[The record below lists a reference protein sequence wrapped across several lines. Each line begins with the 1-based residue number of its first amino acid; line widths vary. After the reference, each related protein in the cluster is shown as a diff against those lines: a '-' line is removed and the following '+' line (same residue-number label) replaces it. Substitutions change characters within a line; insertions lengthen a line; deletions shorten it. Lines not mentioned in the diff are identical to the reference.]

1 MLSVAIILAIA
12 LAIFLGYKTKINTG
26 LFCIVFAYI
35 IGCFV
40 MGLKPKQVIGYWPT
54 STMFVIL
61 SVSLFYNFA
70 AINGTLEKMS
80 GALLYACRK
89 FPGLLPYALLAVAV
103 ILSVMGATYFT
114 VLAFLAPITLVICDE
129 SRMDKLTGAVAIN
142 CGALAGGNF
151 PTSNLGV
158 IFRGLADTA
167 FEASPDVAAV
177 ETFGMEMKIF
187 LFSVLFSLVLVT
199 IFRFGFKEN
208 RNIGKG
214 VTFKKPAV
222 FTKDQKITLSLM
234 MIMMVVL
241 IFPLMQILMSGNAAI
256 QYISSKVD
264 VGLVAIVFAVIALLL
279 KLAPQKEALAKI
291 PWNTIVMIA
300 GAGMQ
305 IAVAVEAGTIDALST
320 WIGFNVPKPLVP
332 IAFSIV
338 GAIMSFFSS
347 TTGVVAPALFPLI
360 PNLAASAGLSSSAL
374 FACTIIGAQ
383 SSAISPFSS
392 GGSLILGST
401 PKEEDRN
408 MLFNRLLMVAVT
420 ISVLFGAVYNFA
432 LAMIL

>member
-1 MLSVAIILAIA
+1 MLSAAIIFAIA

-40 MGLKPKQVIGYWPT
+40 MGLKPKQVIAYWPT
-54 STMFVIL
+54 NTMFVIL

-80 GALLYACRK
+80 GSLLYMCRK

-103 ILSVMGATYFT
+103 LLSVMGATYFT

-167 FEASPDVAAV
+167 FEASPDAAAV
-177 ETFGMEMKIF
+177 NTFGMEMKIF
-187 LFSVLFSLVLVT
+187 IFSVVFSLILVT

-214 VTFKKPAV
+214 VTFKKPEA
-222 FTKDQKITLSLM
+222 FTKDQKLTLSLM
-234 MIMMVVL
+234 MIMMVVVL

-279 KLAPQKEALAKI
+279 KLAPQKEALANI
-291 PWNTIVMIA
+291 PWNTIVMI
-300 GAGMQ
+300 
-305 IAVAVEAGTIDALST
+305 V
-320 WIGFNVPKPLVP
+320 
-332 IAFSIV
+332 
-338 GAIMSFFSS
+338 FSS

-360 PNLAASAGLSSSAL
+360 PNLAASAGLTSSAL

-408 MLFNRLLMVAVT
+408 MLFNRLLMVAVP

-432 LAMIL
+432 LAMVL